1 MSRSLIVTGSFDR
14 DTRFPLLS
22 HARALSVACPRSIG
36 AASDAFI
43 VSLRRTLNV
52 LQSPTRRPSSPFSLP
67 AELPPIISFCDPEVP
82 QRLLPRQSS
91 VARTVFFPPHS
102 GKGVPA
108 ERNATPSSPYNPR
121 RVHSATCLLFLIFR
135 SRRGD
140 VGVAACTEPRDQ

>member
-52 LQSPTRRPSSPFSLP
+52 LQSPTRRPSGPFSLP
-67 AELPPIISFCDPEVP
+67 AELPSTISFCDPEVP
-82 QRLLPRQSS
+82 QRLLPRQSG
-91 VARTVFFPPHS
+91 VARTVFFPPRLS
-102 GKGVPA
+102 RGVAA
-108 ERNATPSSPYNPR
+108 ERNATSQSNLRPESVASRPL
-121 RVHSATCLLFLIFR
+121 ATLGLL
-135 SRRGD
+135 G
-140 VGVAACTEPRDQ
+140 